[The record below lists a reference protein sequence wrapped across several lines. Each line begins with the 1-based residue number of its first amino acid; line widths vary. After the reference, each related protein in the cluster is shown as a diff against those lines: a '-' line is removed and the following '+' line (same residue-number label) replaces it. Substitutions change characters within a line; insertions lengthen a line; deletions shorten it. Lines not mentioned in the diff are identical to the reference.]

1 VAIADALGLGCPQP
15 LGDVARRV
23 VQNNTNVPPTHPVAL
38 RTPDAVTVV
47 ADHWDVGHRE
57 LCCVICHG
65 FTGSARHPRVHAISA
80 HLAAAGT
87 GVLAL
92 DFRGHGRSGGHSTVG
107 AAEIHD
113 IAAAVAWARTAGYRR
128 VAVLG
133 WSMGGS
139 AVLRHAGLGGDA
151 DAVVSVSSPGHWYER
166 GTRVMRLV
174 TWMCDT
180 RSGRAVTRVVRRTR
194 LLPGGWVEAPEAPVE
209 VIAAIAPTPLLL
221 VHGDADHYFPI
232 AHLDEL
238 AAAAPHASVWLERGM
253 GHAENAT
260 TAQLLDRILSWVRAA
275 VDSSPAGAAGV
286 CDDELRE

>member
-1 VAIADALGLGCPQP
+1 MAIAAALGLGCPQP

-65 FTGSARHPRVHAISA
+65 FTGSARHPRVHAISS

-238 AAAAPHASVWLERGM
+238 AAAAPHASVWMERGM

-286 CDDELRE
+286 CDDEFRE

>member
-1 VAIADALGLGCPQP
+1 LPDA
-15 LGDVARRV
+15 

-38 RTPDAVTVV
+38 RTPDAVTVI
-47 ADHWDVGHRE
+47 ADHWDATHRE

-65 FTGSARHPRVHAISA
+65 FTGSARHPRVNAISA

-113 IAAAVAWARTAGYRR
+113 IAAAIDWARGAGYRR
-128 VAVLG
+128 VATLG

-166 GTRVMRLV
+166 GTRVMRVV

-209 VIAAIAPTPLLL
+209 VISRIAPTPLLL
-221 VHGDADHYFPI
+221 VHGDADHYFPT
-232 AHLDEL
+232 AHVDEL
-238 AAAAPHASVWLERGM
+238 AAAAPHAEVWIEPGM

-260 TAQLLDRILSWVRAA
+260 TAQLLDRILFWVRAA
-275 VDSSPAGAAGV
+275 ADSPSVRAAAV
-286 CDDELRE
+286 CDDEPRERA

>member
-1 VAIADALGLGCPQP
+1 V
-15 LGDVARRV
+15 GDVARCAV
-23 VQNNTNVPPTHPVAL
+23 HKNTNVPPTHPVAL
-38 RTPDAVTVV
+38 RTPDAVTVI
-47 ADHWDVGHRE
+47 ADHWDVGQRE

-65 FTGSARHPRVHAISA
+65 FTGSARHPRVNAISA

-113 IAAAVAWARTAGYRR
+113 IAAAVSWGRSAGYRH

-139 AVLRHAGLGGDA
+139 AVLRYAGLGGDA

-166 GTRVMRLV
+166 GTRVMRVV

-180 RSGRAVTRVVRRTR
+180 RSGRAVTRIVRRTR

-221 VHGDADHYFPI
+221 VHGDADHYFPL
-232 AHLDEL
+232 AHVDEL
-238 AAAAPHASVWLERGM
+238 ATAAPHASVWIERGM

-260 TAQLLDRILSWVRAA
+260 TGELLDRILAWVRARL
-275 VDSSPAGAAGV
+275 DSSPARAAAV
-286 CDDELRE
+286 CDDGLRE